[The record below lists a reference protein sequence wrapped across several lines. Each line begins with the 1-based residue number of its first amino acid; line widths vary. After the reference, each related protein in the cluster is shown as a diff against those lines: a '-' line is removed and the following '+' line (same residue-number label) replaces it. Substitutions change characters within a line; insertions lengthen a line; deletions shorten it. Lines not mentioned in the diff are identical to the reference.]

1 MNITKLKLE
10 NFRNYDSQEI
20 EFNKGINVIYGDNA
34 QGKTNILEAIFLCSM
49 GKSFRTSKDKEL
61 IKINKDFA
69 KLNIEYEKSD
79 REGKIEYIISEK
91 KSIAIN
97 GVKIKKLS
105 ELLGNINSII
115 FSPDDMEI
123 KDGPQKRRKFLNML
137 ISQLRPRY
145 LFNLNAYN
153 KTLEQRN
160 NYLRQIKL
168 ENKSKN
174 MLEIWNE
181 KLANHAQIIYD
192 CRREFVDKILNKII
206 DIHKNIT
213 DNLEEINI
221 KYISD
226 FKDRE
231 SYIKRLNEKVEN
243 DVYKGY
249 TSSGI
254 HRDDF
259 EVYLNGK
266 NINLYGSQGQFR
278 TAILS
283 LKLAELYVIYDEIG
297 EYPILLLDDFMSEL
311 DEKRRRKFVEN
322 ITDAQVILTG
332 THKLLLENFN
342 YNGNSVLWYSV
353 KDKYVNIYNV
363 KDGQVKK
370 EEQF

>member
-1 MNITKLKLE
+1 MNITKIKLE
-10 NFRNYDSQEI
+10 NFRNYTNQEI
-20 EFNKGINVIYGDNA
+20 TFNNGINVIYGDNA

-49 GKSFRTSKDKEL
+49 GKSFRTNKDKEL
-61 IKINKDFA
+61 IKLNEDFA
-69 KLNIEYEKSD
+69 KINIEYEKSD
-79 REGKIEYIISEK
+79 RKGKIEYIISNK
-91 KSIAIN
+91 KSISIN

-123 KDGPQKRRKFLNML
+123 LKDGPQKRRKFLNML

-145 LFNLNAYN
+145 LFNLNDYN

-160 NYLRQIKL
+160 NYLRQIKY
-168 ENKSKN
+168 ENKPKN
-174 MLEIWNE
+174 MIDIWNE
-181 KLANHAQIIYD
+181 KLANHAQIIYEY
-192 CRREFVDKILNKII
+192 RKEFVDKILKKIV

-213 DNLEEINI
+213 NNSEELKIN
-221 KYISD
+221 YISD
-226 FKDRE
+226 FRNKE
-231 SYIKRLNEKVEN
+231 EYIRKLNEKLNKDIER
-243 DVYKGY
+243 GY
-249 TSSGI
+249 TSTGI
-254 HRDDF
+254 HKDDF
-259 EVYLNGK
+259 EVYINEK

-283 LKLAELYVIYDEIG
+283 LKLSELYVIYDEIG

-332 THKLLLENFN
+332 THKLILENFD
-342 YNGNSVLWYSV
+342 Y
-353 KDKYVNIYNV
+353 NIYNV
-363 KDGQVKK
+363 KDGQVKN

>member
-61 IKINKDFA
+61 IKINSDFA

-79 REGKIEYIISEK
+79 RSGSIEYIISEK
-91 KSIAIN
+91 KNISVN
-97 GVKIKKLS
+97 GVKVKKLS

-123 KDGPQKRRKFLNML
+123 LKDGPQKRRKFLNML

-160 NYLRQIKL
+160 NYLRQIKF
-168 ENKSKN
+168 ENKAKN
-174 MLEIWNE
+174 MLDIWDE
-181 KLANHAQIIYD
+181 KLANHAQIVYD
-192 CRREFVDKILNKII
+192 YRREFVDKILNKIV

-213 DNLEEINI
+213 DNSEEINI
-221 KYISD
+221 RYISD

-231 SYIKRLNEKVEN
+231 SYMKRLNERIEN
-243 DVYKGY
+243 DIYKGY

-297 EYPILLLDDFMSEL
+297 EYPVLLLDDFMSEL
-311 DEKRRRKFVEN
+311 DEKRRRKFVGN

-332 THKLLLENFN
+332 THKLLLENF
-342 YNGNSVLWYSV
+342 
-353 KDKYVNIYNV
+353 KYNIYNV
-363 KDGQVKK
+363 KGGQVKK

>member
-10 NFRNYDSQEI
+10 NFRNYDSQKI

-49 GKSFRTSKDKEL
+49 GKSFRTNKDKEL
-61 IKINKDFA
+61 IKINSDFA
-69 KLNIEYEKSD
+69 KINIEYEKSD
-79 REGKIEYIISEK
+79 RNGKIEYIISNK
-91 KSIAIN
+91 KNISIN
-97 GVKIKKLS
+97 GVKINRLS

-123 KDGPQKRRKFLNML
+123 LKDGPQKRRKFLNML

-168 ENKSKN
+168 ENKPEN

-181 KLANHAQIIYD
+181 KLANHAQIINAY
-192 CRREFVDKILNKII
+192 RREFVDKISNKIV
-206 DIHKNIT
+206 DIHRNIT
-213 DNLEEINI
+213 DNSEEIKINYLSEY
-221 KYISD
+221 KS
-226 FKDRE
+226 KE
-231 SYIKRLNEKVEN
+231 SYIKLLQEN
-243 DVYKGY
+243 TKNDIYKGY
-249 TSSGI
+249 TSKGI

-259 EVYLNGK
+259 EIFLNGK

-283 LKLAELYVIYDEIG
+283 LKLSELYVIYDEIG

-332 THKLLLENFN
+332 THKLILEKF
-342 YNGNSVLWYSV
+342 
-353 KDKYVNIYNV
+353 KYNIYNV
-363 KDGQVKK
+363 KDGQIKK
-370 EEQF
+370 E

>member
-1 MNITKLKLE
+1 MNITKIKLE
-10 NFRNYDSQEI
+10 NFRNYINQEI
-20 EFNKGINVIYGDNA
+20 IFNKGINIIYGDNA

-49 GKSFRTSKDKEL
+49 GKSFRTNKDKEL
-61 IKINKDFA
+61 IKINENFA
-69 KLNIEYEKSD
+69 KIKIEYEKSD
-79 REGKIEYIISEK
+79 RKGKIEYIISDK

-105 ELLGNINSII
+105 ELLGNINAII

-123 KDGPQKRRKFLNML
+123 LKDGPQKRRKFLNML

-145 LFNLNAYN
+145 LFNLNDYN

-160 NYLRQIKL
+160 NYLRQIKY
-168 ENKSKN
+168 ENKPKN
-174 MLEIWNE
+174 MIEIWNE
-181 KLANHAQIIYD
+181 KLANHAQIIYEY
-192 CRREFVDKILNKII
+192 RKEFVDKILNKII

-213 DNLEEINI
+213 NNSEEIKI
-221 KYISD
+221 HYISE
-226 FKDRE
+226 FKTKE
-231 SYIKRLNEKVEN
+231 EYIKKLNEKLNKDIER
-243 DVYKGY
+243 GY
-249 TSSGI
+249 TSVGI

-259 EVYLNGK
+259 EVYINGK

-283 LKLAELYVIYDEIG
+283 LKLSELYVIYDEIG

-332 THKLLLENFN
+332 THKLILENFS
-342 YNGNSVLWYSV
+342 Y
-353 KDKYVNIYNV
+353 NIYNV
-363 KDGQVKK
+363 KDGQVKN

>member
-123 KDGPQKRRKFLNML
+123 LKDGPQKRRKFLNML

-192 CRREFVDKILNKII
+192 YRREFVDKILNKII

-231 SYIKRLNEKVEN
+231 SYIKR
-243 DVYKGY
+243 
-249 TSSGI
+249 
-254 HRDDF
+254 
-259 EVYLNGK
+259 
-266 NINLYGSQGQFR
+266 
-278 TAILS
+278 
-283 LKLAELYVIYDEIG
+283 
-297 EYPILLLDDFMSEL
+297 
-311 DEKRRRKFVEN
+311 
-322 ITDAQVILTG
+322 
-332 THKLLLENFN
+332 
-342 YNGNSVLWYSV
+342 
-353 KDKYVNIYNV
+353 
-363 KDGQVKK
+363 
-370 EEQF
+370 

>member
-20 EFNKGINVIYGDNA
+20 EFNKGINVIYGDKA
-34 QGKTNILEAIFLCSM
+34 QGKTNILEANFLCSM

-123 KDGPQKRRKFLNML
+123 LKDGPQKRRKFLNML

-160 NYLRQIKL
+160 NYLRQIKEL
-168 ENKSKN
+168 NKKDV
-174 MLEIWNE
+174 E
-181 KLANHAQIIYD
+181 KLIDYRKISIDVIWWEYEGLKVPKSAIIYD
-192 CRREFVDKILNKII
+192 NGLSYIVRNRGGYLSKILVKIRKEGENYCI
-206 DIHKNIT
+206 VSNYDSKELKELGFT
-213 DNLEEINI
+213 TAQINNM
-221 KYISD
+221 
-226 FKDRE
+226 RQ
-231 SYIKRLNEKVEN
+231 V
-243 DVYKGY
+243 
-249 TSSGI
+249 T
-254 HRDDF
+254 
-259 EVYLNGK
+259 
-266 NINLYGSQGQFR
+266 
-278 TAILS
+278 
-283 LKLAELYVIYDEIG
+283 IYDEI
-297 EYPILLLDDFMSEL
+297 ILNPDL
-311 DEKRRRKFVEN
+311 KNVE
-322 ITDAQVILTG
+322 
-332 THKLLLENFN
+332 
-342 YNGNSVLWYSV
+342 
-353 KDKYVNIYNV
+353 
-363 KDGQVKK
+363 
-370 EEQF
+370 

>member
-1 MNITKLKLE
+1 MNITKIKLE
-10 NFRNYDSQEI
+10 NFRNYTNQEI
-20 EFNKGINVIYGDNA
+20 TFNNGINVIYGDNA

-49 GKSFRTSKDKEL
+49 GKSFRTNKDKEL
-61 IKINKDFA
+61 IKLNEDFA
-69 KLNIEYEKSD
+69 KINIEYEKSD
-79 REGKIEYIISEK
+79 RKGKIEYIISNK
-91 KSIAIN
+91 KSISIN

-123 KDGPQKRRKFLNML
+123 LKDGPQKRRKFLNML

-145 LFNLNAYN
+145 LFNLNDYN

-160 NYLRQIKL
+160 NYLRQIKY
-168 ENKSKN
+168 ENKPKN
-174 MLEIWNE
+174 MIDIWNE
-181 KLANHAQIIYD
+181 KLANHAQIIYEY
-192 CRREFVDKILNKII
+192 RKEFVDKILKKIV

-213 DNLEEINI
+213 NNSEELKIN
-221 KYISD
+221 YISD
-226 FKDRE
+226 FRNKE
-231 SYIKRLNEKVEN
+231 EYIRKLNEKLNKDIER
-243 DVYKGY
+243 GY
-249 TSSGI
+249 TSTGI
-254 HRDDF
+254 HKDDF
-259 EVYLNGK
+259 EVYINGK

-283 LKLAELYVIYDEIG
+283 LKLSELYVIYDEIG

-332 THKLLLENFN
+332 THKLILENFD
-342 YNGNSVLWYSV
+342 Y
-353 KDKYVNIYNV
+353 NIYNV
-363 KDGQVKK
+363 KDGQVKN